1 MNIRKLWFGFIAVMV
16 LSFGVL
22 GYFGIEIYHQAPPIP
37 DKVVTSDGT
46 VLFTGQDIR
55 DGQNIW
61 QSIGGQELGSVWGHG
76 AYQAPDWTADWLHK
90 EAIAM
95 LDVLSME
102 KFTKKFAEIDPADQ
116 AFLKIRL
123 QQDIRKNTFSESAK
137 TITVSSTR
145 ASAIQNT
152 STFYS
157 GLFTNNPE
165 MAKLRENYS
174 IPENSIKTPERM
186 AKMTAFFWWASWACV
201 TERPNSELTYT
212 HNWPHEEL

>member
-16 LSFGVL
+16 VSFGVL

-90 EAIAM
+90 EALAM
-95 LDVLSME
+95 LDVLSLE
-102 KFTKKFAEIDPADQ
+102 KFSKKFSEIDPADQ
-116 AFLKIRL
+116 AYLKIKL
-123 QQDIRKNTFSESAK
+123 QQDIRKNTYSESAK

-152 STFYS
+152 IQSSIFTFFPSTFILPAPKS
-157 GLFTNNPE
+157 F
-165 MAKLRENYS
+165 
-174 IPENSIKTPERM
+174 I
-186 AKMTAFFWWASWACV
+186 AFNIVSCSAF
-201 TERPNSELTYT
+201 
-212 HNWPHEEL
+212 